1 MQNTK
6 DLVCLNALVQEV
18 ARVESRVQKNY
29 SVQRMKKADVV
40 SIRFMYF
47 QHIFVRGHVFPCL
60 RVNLRTAG
68 LSISEMLRF
77 LEAESESKTSP

>member
-1 MQNTK
+1 M
-6 DLVCLNALVQEV
+6 CLNALVQEV

-47 QHIFVRGHVFPCL
+47 QHIFVPGHVFPCL